1 LGFLRQQNKKND
13 VDCEN
18 VGWVEQQR
26 NPTQL
31 EGVCLRMLGFLRQQ
45 NKKMM
50 LIVKM

>member
-1 LGFLRQQNKKND
+1 VFFLGCWVSFVNKIKND

-31 EGVCLRMLGFLRQQ
+31 EGVFLRMFGFLCQK
-45 NKKMM
+45 NKK
-50 LIVKM
+50 